1 MKTSIADFLTAAC
14 VYIVWLYILIEVV
27 DGVLQ

>member
-1 MKTSIADFLTAAC
+1 MKQSITTFLTAAC
-14 VYIVWLYILIEVV
+14 VYIVWLYILLEVV

>member
-1 MKTSIADFLTAAC
+1 MKQSINTFLVAAC
-14 VYIVWLYILIEVV
+14 VYIVWLYILLEVV